1 MAEENTQ
8 RIYPCI
14 EVYDGGNHGYRI
26 WSDGYCE
33 QWGVATGEVAAG
45 WNTINITLLK
55 VMRDSNYCIT
65 SGHQHRTAIV
75 DVTEHLVLNNINKYG
90 FTIRAYNYIG
100 ESLHFWRVCGYL
112 EEGQY

>member
-33 QWGVATGEVAAG
+33 QWGIGISDVAAG
-45 WNTINITLLK
+45 WATIPVTLMK
-55 VMRDSNYCIT
+55 VMRDSNYCIVK
-65 SGHQHRTAIV
+65 GHQHRTAIV
-75 DVTEHLVLNNINKYG
+75 DTYDHSHTLSMNKYG
-90 FTIRAYNYIG
+90 FSIRAYNYIG
-100 ESLHFWRVCGYL
+100 EGLHFWRVCGYL

>member
-14 EVYDGGNHGYRI
+14 EAYDGGNHGYRI

-45 WNTINITLLK
+45 WNTINSDE
-55 VMRDSNYCIT
+55 R
-65 SGHQHRTAIV
+65 
-75 DVTEHLVLNNINKYG
+75 
-90 FTIRAYNYIG
+90 
-100 ESLHFWRVCGYL
+100 
-112 EEGQY
+112 